1 MPRNTVVRA
10 TLATRG
16 FVDRPPCP
24 FFNIHVPNAIET
36 ASSGRAK
43 CRACGR
49 TISKGELRF
58 GEAVANAYAEGE
70 TLLWFHVPCAACAR
84 SEQLKGT
91 LEGATL
97 EVPERAWLERAMELG
112 TLHHRVQ
119 RIARA
124 ERASSGR
131 ATCRA
136 CHELIEKGSLRIA
149 LQMFEE
155 SRMSPIGTIHAK
167 CAFPYFGTADVLD
180 HLERFSPDLSES
192 DVNELGA
199 LVRESVNT
207 RLPAA
212 PEGPADDAVATE
224 QPPSPEA
231 ATSPGLAKAR
241 SEAHPEEP
249 DLEVAGKNGR

>member
-1 MPRNTVVRA
+1 
-10 TLATRG
+10 
-16 FVDRPPCP
+16 
-24 FFNIHVPNAIET
+24 VPNAIET

-43 CRACGR
+43 CRGCGR

-84 SEQLKGT
+84 PEQLKGT
-91 LEGATL
+91 LEGSTL
-97 EVPERAWLERAMELG
+97 EIPERAWLERAMELG
-112 TLHHRVQ
+112 ALHNRVQ

-136 CHELIEKGSLRIA
+136 CRELIEKGSLRIV

-167 CAFPYFGTADVLD
+167 CAFPYFGTVDVLD
-180 HLERFSPDLSES
+180 RLERFSPDLSES
-192 DVNELGA
+192 DVNELSA

-207 RLPAA
+207 PLPA
-212 PEGPADDAVATE
+212 EGQPQDSETTE
-224 QPPSPEA
+224 QPTTPEPA
-231 ATSPGLAKAR
+231 SSPGLAKAR
-241 SEAHPEEP
+241 SEGHPEEP
-249 DLEVAGKNGR
+249 ALEAASKNGR